1 MALIDYTY
9 YYSNTL
15 IVGLGCNS
23 EAEIA
28 KTTEVES
35 FSARYE
41 KKFLRAVLGDDL
53 YDAFIAGF
61 TGTPAAK
68 WTALANQLR
77 DATAKTS
84 PIANYVWYK
93 WQQQNQQLSTATG
106 DKTATELNLVRS
118 SNYGKY
124 VNVWNAMC
132 EQLDD
137 FYEWLNDNTATYTEW
152 DGTTWEYDTINQ
164 FGI

>member
-1 MALIDYTY
+1 MALIDSTY

-15 IVGLGCNS
+15 IVGLGCDS
-23 EAEIA
+23 EGQRA

-41 KKFLRAVLGDDL
+41 KKFLRNVLGDDL

-68 WTALANQLR
+68 WTALADKLR
-77 DATAKTS
+77 DVTAKTS

-93 WQQQNQQLSTATG
+93 WQEQSQQLSTATG
-106 DKTATELNLVRS
+106 DKSATELNLIRS
-118 SNYGKY
+118 SNYRKY

-132 EQLDD
+132 DQLDD
-137 FYEWLNDNTATYTEW
+137 FYEWLNDNAATYTEW
-152 DGTTWEYDTINQ
+152 DGTTWAYDTINQ

>member
-1 MALIDYTY
+1 MSLIDYTY
-9 YYSNTL
+9 FFGDTL
-15 IVGLGCNS
+15 IVGLGCDSVAQQTKSTQVDN
-23 EAEIA
+23 
-28 KTTEVES
+28 

-41 KKFLRAVLGDDL
+41 KKFLRNVLGDDL

-61 TGTPAAK
+61 VGTPDAK
-68 WTALANQLR
+68 WTDLANQLR

-84 PIANYVWYK
+84 PISKYIWYK
-93 WQQQNQQLSTATG
+93 WQQQNQQLATATG

-118 SNYGKY
+118 ANYGKY

-132 EQLDD
+132 DQLDD
-137 FYEWLNDNTATYTEW
+137 FYEWLNDNAATYTEW
-152 DGTTWEYDTINQ
+152 DGTTWDYDTINQ